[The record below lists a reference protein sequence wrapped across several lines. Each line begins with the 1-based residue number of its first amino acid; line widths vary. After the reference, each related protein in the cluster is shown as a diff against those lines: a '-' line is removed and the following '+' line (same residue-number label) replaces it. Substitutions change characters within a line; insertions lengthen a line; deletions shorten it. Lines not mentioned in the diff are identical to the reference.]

1 MIIPQVV
8 TGKKPG
14 QRLNLSQIL
23 TNLPSDTPFGNLM
36 LKHMKIVDRIDRV
49 NSSIE
54 LVFSSYSLARID
66 DEKEDLMRHQ
76 LITEE
81 IIYWLRKTA
90 DELISLQYVLY
101 VQKQAGAFPRKVEV
115 DCIDSL
121 NNSNQED
128 FKHLFINHASLLKI
142 LNEVSNAYKH
152 SFLNSDI
159 SLVGNLEPY
168 VFALSLKRN
177 NLEKQPVFHSCSFR
191 DLIEEFNKFFL
202 NSTEQ
207 LRKYE

>member
-1 MIIPQVV
+1 MNIPQID
-8 TGKKPG
+8 TRRKPQ
-14 QRLNLSQIL
+14 QRLNSSQLLI
-23 TNLPSDTPFGNLM
+23 NLPSDTPFGNLM
-36 LKHMKIVDRIDRV
+36 LKHMKIIDRMDRV

-54 LVFSSYSLARID
+54 VVFSSYSSARID

-76 LITEE
+76 FIIEE
-81 IIYWLRKTA
+81 VVYWLRKTA
-90 DELISLQYVLY
+90 DELIGMQYVLY
-101 VQKQAGAFPRKVEV
+101 VQKQKGTFPKRVEI

-121 NNSNQED
+121 NNSNQEN
-128 FKHLFINHASLLKI
+128 FKQLFINHISLLGM

-177 NLEKQPVFHSCSFR
+177 NLEKQPVFHAYSFR
-191 DLIEEFNKFFL
+191 SLIEEFNKFFL
-202 NSTEQ
+202 NSKEQ
-207 LRKYE
+207 LREY